1 MVKRN
6 SVDTDSF
13 VTAAVAQIQRVDLAR
28 RRAAAASLIQRAWR
42 ARKDAKHKNRAA
54 VKIQRAYRAAVLV
67 KRRRQLELEGAV
79 QTQQQSALIFSSFYR
94 FAVKMVQ
101 AGVDEIQRI
110 GNDYLA
116 RQRLRSAAAAV
127 IQRAWRRS
135 QIQKTSAGR
144 RRQLELEN
152 AVQIQQLI
160 GLNASTLAA

>member
-1 MVKRN
+1 MQN
-6 SVDTDSF
+6 
-13 VTAAVAQIQRVDLAR
+13 I
-28 RRAAAASLIQRAWR
+28 
-42 ARKDAKHKNRAA
+42 KNRAA
-54 VKIQRAYRAAVLV
+54 YRAALER
-67 KRRRQLELEGAV
+67 RRRQESAV
-79 QTQQQSALIFSSFYR
+79 QIQQQSASIFSSFYR

-160 GLNASTLAA
+160 GLNASTLAAQSLGIMLMHVYGFEFI